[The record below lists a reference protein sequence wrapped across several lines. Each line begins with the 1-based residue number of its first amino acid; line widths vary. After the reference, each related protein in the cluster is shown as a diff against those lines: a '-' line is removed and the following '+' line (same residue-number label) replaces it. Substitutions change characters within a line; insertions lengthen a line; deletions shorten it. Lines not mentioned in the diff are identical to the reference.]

1 MKKFFLA
8 FKLFYETSNLM
19 NFKNKKRRILFS
31 IFLSNIIVGLDIII
45 ILFFTSFLTNREF
58 PFIQLIFESVY
69 LLPILII
76 IRFAAVYFD
85 AMNIQVLR
93 LGIEENLRNVLIK
106 EIFKS
111 GNLSSSDS
119 YFYLNILCP
128 NVGSFYQYFTTLI
141 ASLVQ
146 LVLFTFYILVN
157 NQNELIYIAIGG
169 FLLFPII
176 KFLTR
181 LGRQS
186 SHISYLQSQ
195 EISDETEKIIENLF
209 LIKILKK
216 IDTELNKFYEVLNK
230 YYKAQLNNQK
240 YGTLNAIIPVS
251 ISTFI
256 LALSLLFF
264 SLSFITLD
272 FIAVVIRLFQSLG
285 SFNKNLSWAATQFV
299 YLENLKRSIENKK
312 NIFDRNFSIDESMSN
327 IIEISNVTFKYLT
340 AEKNLFE
347 NLSIQIK
354 ENKKYLIVGSN
365 GSGKSTLLGLM
376 SGVYYP
382 SFGNVKLK
390 SKKTGYVSA
399 YPMII
404 KDTLKNNLIYGN
416 EELDIADQELIEWI
430 LKFELYKNFKIEN
443 LHARVS
449 NKTLSSGQMQKIAF
463 IRALLSKPKILFLD
477 ESTSNL
483 DVFSKQVIKNVLSIG
498 QYTIV
503 NSTHNTEDFEDY
515 DFILELSTTESGLT
529 IVKENNLNK
538 KN

>member
-19 NFKNKKRRILFS
+19 NFKNKKRRILYS
-31 IFLSNIIVGLDIII
+31 IFLSNIIVGLDIVI
-45 ILFFTSFLTNREF
+45 ILFFTSFLTNSEF
-58 PFIQLIFESVY
+58 LNLQLIFESVF
-69 LLPILII
+69 LLPIFII
-76 IRFAAVYFD
+76 VRFAAVYFD
-85 AMNIQVLR
+85 AMNIQILR

-111 GNLSSSDS
+111 GNLSASDS

-141 ASLVQ
+141 ASFIQ
-146 LVLFTFYILVN
+146 LVLFTFYIIIN
-157 NQNELIYIAIGG
+157 NQNEIIYIAIGG
-169 FLLFPII
+169 FLLFPLI

-186 SHISYLQSQ
+186 SHVSYLQSQ

-216 IDTELNKFYEVLNK
+216 IDTELNKFSQVLKK

-272 FIAVVIRLFQSLG
+272 FIAVIIRLFQSLG

-299 YLENLKRSIENKK
+299 YLENLKRTIENKK
-312 NIFDRNFSIDESMSN
+312 NVFDKNFLIDVSISN

-354 ENKKYLIVGSN
+354 ENKKYLLVGPN

-376 SGVYYP
+376 SGIYYP
-382 SFGNVKLK
+382 SSGNVKLK
-390 SKKTGYVSA
+390 SKQTGYVSA

-404 KDTLKNNLIYGN
+404 KDSLKNNLIYGN
-416 EELDIADQELIEWI
+416 EELEITDQELIEWI

-443 LHARVS
+443 LHAQVS

-483 DVFSKQVIKNVLSIG
+483 DSYSKEAIKNVLSYSK
-498 QYTIV
+498 YTIV

-515 DFILELSTTESGLT
+515 DYLLELLTTESGIT
-529 IVKENNLNK
+529 VVKENNFNK
-538 KN
+538 N

>member
-169 FLLFPII
+169 FLLFPLI

-251 ISTFI
+251 ISTFV

-312 NIFDRNFSIDESMSN
+312 NIFDRNFSIDESISN